1 MKTPLWVLLLLSL
14 CVPSRSDCQG
24 DCLTCALL
32 LPPQQSFNTLVC
44 LLECEAQTFPAQTW
58 DLCYQV
64 VGLNP
69 ASLPSHDFSKRTEDQ
84 EKPLA
89 VVKMEDEGVEY
100 SEALER
106 FRHMAQALNSQ
117 EPSDEA
123 QKSDQFPE
131 NYDMGIDSQVED
143 EEDEKERAD
152 KREEQD
158 QDGGAALNLSKRFGG
173 FMKGRHGFRK
183 LVSSGRPLQKRYG
196 GFIGIRKSARKW
208 NNQKRVSQLLRQY
221 LSLTARTGRSG
232 QFANLSAAAVRQKNE
247 V

>member
-32 LPPQQSFNTLVC
+32 LPPQQTFNTLVC
-44 LLECEAQTFPAQTW
+44 LLECEAQAFPAHSW

-69 ASLPSHDFSKRTEDQ
+69 AALPSPDLSKRTED
-84 EKPLA
+84 EKKPLA
-89 VVKMEDEGVEY
+89 IMKMEDEGMEY

-106 FRHMAQALNSQ
+106 FRHMAQALSGH
-117 EPSDEA
+117 EPSEEE
-123 QKSDQFPE
+123 QKSDQFE
-131 NYDMGIDSQVED
+131 ETYDLGLDSNMED
-143 EEDEKERAD
+143 EEEQDTVD
-152 KREEQD
+152 KGEEQD
-158 QDGGAALNLSKRFGG
+158 QDGATALNLSKRFGG

-232 QFANLSAAAVRQKNE
+232 HFANLSAAAVRQKNE

>member
-1 MKTPLWVLLLLSL
+1 M
-14 CVPSRSDCQG
+14 SRQ
-24 DCLTCALL
+24 
-32 LPPQQSFNTLVC
+32 VC
-44 LLECEAQTFPAQTW
+44 LLECEAQEFPAHTW
-58 DLCYQV
+58 DLCHQV

-69 ASLPSHDFSKRTEDQ
+69 ALLPPNDFSKRTEDK
-84 EKPLA
+84 EKPPA
-89 VVKMEDEGVEY
+89 AVKMEDEGVEY

-106 FRHMAQALNSQ
+106 FRHMAQAFSSH
-117 EPSDEA
+117 EPSEDP
-123 QKSDQFPE
+123 QKSDQFAE
-131 NYDMGIDSQVED
+131 TYDLGLDSGLDED
-143 EEDEKERAD
+143 EEGQDRAD

-158 QDGGAALNLSKRFGG
+158 QEGDVALTLSKRFGG

-232 QFANLSAAAVRQKNE
+232 HFANLSAAALRQKNE